1 MSLYSRLTINCST
14 DLAVNTL
21 EWLDNNDHQLTN
33 TTASVAV
40 LEIESIT
47 TEHHN
52 LVYICRA
59 ISPFGNQTKLVTIRV
74 AEEVSSVPVAG
85 IAGGLAAALII
96 TVLVIVI
103 IIIVLF
109 AVKRYLNTNGHGNV
123 LTTL

>member
-1 MSLYSRLTINCST
+1 MT
-14 DLAVNTL
+14 TL
-21 EWLDNNDHQLTN
+21 EWLDNDDQQLMN
-33 TTASVAV
+33 TTDSVAV

-52 LVYICRA
+52 LVYTCRA
-59 ISPFGNQTKLVTIRV
+59 IGPFGNQTKLVTIRV
-74 AEEVSSVPVAG
+74 TEEVSSVPVAG

-96 TVLVIVI
+96 IVLIVVI

-109 AVKRYLNTNGHGNV
+109 AVKRYMYTNRGGNV